1 MSPATHN
8 QRPATLALV
17 LLALLALGLSAN
29 PQWLQRFA
37 FHPATAFSHPWW
49 QWLSGHL
56 LHITPLHLLA
66 NLLAL
71 LLLALWAWQRQ
82 RLAGVPPVLLMSALL
97 VDCGLVVFGP
107 HMDWY
112 AGLSGALHGVFAWL
126 ALQPPHQ
133 RGRGRWQA
141 VPALWLLGLLK
152 LLLDQTAGLPWS
164 GFQPVPQ
171 AHVYGFVAGTLA
183 ALPFQWRSR
192 R

>member
-1 MSPATHN
+1 MAPAAHN
-8 QRPATLALV
+8 QRWATLALL
-17 LLALLALGLSAN
+17 LLALLATGLSAN

-37 FHPATAFSHPWW
+37 FHPATALSHPWW

-82 RLAGVPPVLLMSALL
+82 RLATVAPVLLVSALA
-97 VDCGLVVFGP
+97 VDCGLVALGP
-107 HMDWY
+107 HLDWY
-112 AGLSGALHGVFAWL
+112 VGLSGALHGVFAWL
-126 ALQPPHQ
+126 ALQPP
-133 RGRGRWQA
+133 GGSGRWPA
-141 VPALWLLGLLK
+141 VPALWLLGVLK
-152 LLLDQTAGLPWS
+152 LLFDQNAGLPWN

-171 AHVYGFVAGTLA
+171 AHVYGFVGGTLA
-183 ALPFQWRSR
+183 ALPLYWRGR